1 MLWSGGMA
9 WIADFPEPS
18 GFYGPSLGC
27 VGTGPG
33 GWNWSKYC
41 NKELDAE
48 AIKADSMVDPAQAAK
63 RIELWKSVFIRAMD
77 DAPWIPIFNEK
88 RIAMK
93 SSRLGGENG
102 IIFPVEIPVNFDRIF
117 IK

>member
-1 MLWSGGMA
+1 
-9 WIADFPEPS
+9 
-18 GFYGPSLGC
+18 
-27 VGTGPG
+27 
-33 GWNWSKYC
+33 
-41 NKELDAE
+41 
-48 AIKADSMVDPAQAAK
+48 MVDPAQSAK